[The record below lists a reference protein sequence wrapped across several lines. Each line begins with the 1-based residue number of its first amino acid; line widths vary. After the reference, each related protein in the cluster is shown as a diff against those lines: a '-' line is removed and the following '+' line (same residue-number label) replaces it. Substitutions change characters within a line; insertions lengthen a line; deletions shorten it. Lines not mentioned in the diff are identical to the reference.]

1 MNLEDI
7 NNGRKQIH
15 NNINNIAETKRQ
27 EIQSAF
33 GHNIT
38 KIEHPDKVVNQM
50 LNLFEN
56 SETALTVREGIKKD
70 GVKLYM
76 GKKTSH
82 GYSTK
87 GAIILGEKKI
97 DADFKGLFLMKL
109 TDGEAKAYELIH
121 EMSHQIVFF
130 MRENGN
136 LFGGFEGLHTTLK
149 QIRETYKVGLSKL
162 GSDAF
167 YENRT
172 AASRAG
178 EDLSELIAKYI
189 VNPKM
194 LKNYLKYLSETES
207 QQLAENGLKKIS
219 KDVGDKIYKQIECFV
234 EKYIELRNF

>member
-7 NNGRKQIH
+7 NNWRKQIH

-33 GHNIT
+33 WHNIT

-87 GAIILGEKKI
+87 WAIILWEKKI
-97 DADFKGLFLMKL
+97 DADFKWLFLMKL
-109 TDGEAKAYELIH
+109 TDWEAKAYELIH

-136 LFGGFEGLHTTLK
+136 LFWWFEWLHTTLK
-149 QIRETYKVGLSKL
+149 QIRETYKVWLSKL
-162 GSDAF
+162 WSDAF

-207 QQLAENGLKKIS
+207 QQLAENWLKKIS